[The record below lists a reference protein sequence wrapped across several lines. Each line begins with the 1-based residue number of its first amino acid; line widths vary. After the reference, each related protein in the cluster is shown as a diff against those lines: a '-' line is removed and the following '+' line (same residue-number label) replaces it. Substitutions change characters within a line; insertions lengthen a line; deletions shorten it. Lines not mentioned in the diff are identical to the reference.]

1 MISVVEAKNIVQS
14 QQANWGIVKVAL
26 EESMGEVLAED
37 IKADRD
43 FPPFDRVTM
52 DGIAL
57 SFDAFDKGKREFKVQ
72 EVQLAGV
79 PAASLKSN
87 ENAIEI
93 MTGAILSEGCDLI
106 IRYEDL
112 EFYEEGDEKWV
123 KINLDEADRWKN
135 VHRQGSDQNKGEL
148 LIAKEVVITAAE
160 VAIMATV
167 GHHEVRINNKPKV
180 AIVSTGDEL
189 VDVDKVP
196 LPHQIRK
203 SNSIAIQTSLN
214 QLRVPNQCFH
224 LLDDKEELRGKIATI
239 LNDFDVVLLSGGVSK
254 GKADFLPEI
263 LEELE
268 VEKLFHKVA
277 QRPGKP
283 FWFGANQ
290 SGKQVFAFPGNPIST
305 YMCFRAFFIPW
316 LMQNLGRKVELRTA
330 ILREAVTFKP
340 DLGYFIQVR
349 SEIGRDGLI
358 EVYPETGN
366 GSGDLANLAKS
377 HAFLFLPP
385 GQQLYESGNSYEY
398 YSFDISNLA

>member
-14 QQANWGIVKVAL
+14 QRANWGTVSLPL
-26 EESMGEVLAED
+26 EQSMGEVLAED
-37 IKADRD
+37 IYADRD

-57 SFDAFDKGKREFKVQ
+57 SFDAFDAGKRDFKIQ

-79 PAASLKSN
+79 PAATLKGP
-87 ENAIEI
+87 ECAIEI
-93 MTGAILSEGCDLI
+93 MTGAILSVGCDLV

-112 EFYEEGDEKWV
+112 ELYEKEGEQWV
-123 KINLDEADRWKN
+123 GINLDSADRWKN
-135 VHRQGSDQNKGEL
+135 VHRQGSDQEKGEL
-148 LIAKEVVITAAE
+148 LVPKGVVISATE

-167 GHHEVRINNKPKV
+167 GHSQVLVNKKPKV

-189 VDVDKVP
+189 VDVDQVP

-203 SNSIAIQTSLN
+203 SNSVAIQASLN
-214 QLRVPNQCFH
+214 QLRVPNECFH
-224 LLDDKEELRGKIATI
+224 LLDDKEELRLKIENI
-239 LNDFDVVLLSGGVSK
+239 LNEFDVVLLSGGVSK
-254 GKADFLPEI
+254 GKADYLPEI
-263 LEELE
+263 LEELN

-305 YMCFRAFFIPW
+305 YMCFRVYFIPW
-316 LMQNLGRKVELRTA
+316 MMQCLGTNVEIKTA
-330 ILREAVTFKP
+330 LLKENVTFKP

-349 SEIGRDGLI
+349 SVIGINGLI
-358 EVYPETGN
+358 EAYPETGN

-377 HAFLFLPP
+377 DAFLFLPP
-385 GQQLYESGNSYEY
+385 GEQLYKSENSYEY
-398 YSFDISNLA
+398 YSFDISSLA

>member
-1 MISVVEAKNIVQS
+1 MISVAEAKNIVES
-14 QQANWGIVKVAL
+14 QQANWGTVKIPL
-26 EESMGEVLAED
+26 EESMGEVLVED

-57 SFDAFDKGKREFKVQ
+57 SFDAFNAGEREFKIQ

-79 PAASLKSN
+79 PAVTLKSN
-87 ENAIEI
+87 EYVIEI

-112 EFYEEGDEKWV
+112 EFYETGGQKWV
-123 KINLDEADRWKN
+123 KINLDTADRWKN
-135 VHRQGSDQNKGEL
+135 VHKQSSDQKKGEL
-148 LIAKEVVITAAE
+148 LIARGVVITAAE

-167 GHHEVRINNKPKV
+167 GHSEVLVKRKPNV

-189 VDVDKVP
+189 VDVNKVP

-214 QLRVPNQCFH
+214 QLRVPSQCFH
-224 LLDDKEELRGKIATI
+224 LLDDKEELRDKIATI

-254 GKADFLPEI
+254 GKADYLPEI

-268 VEKLFHKVA
+268 VGKLFHKVA

-283 FWFGANQ
+283 FWFGANKL
-290 SGKQVFAFPGNPIST
+290 GKKVFAFPGNPIST
-305 YMCFRAFFIPW
+305 YMCFRVYFIPW
-316 LMQNLGRKVELRTA
+316 LVQNLGRSVELRTA
-330 ILREAVTFKP
+330 ILRMDVTFKP
-340 DLGYFIQVR
+340 DLGYFLQVR
-349 SEIGRDGLI
+349 SQIRRDGLI
-358 EVYPETGN
+358 EAYPETGN

-377 HAFLFLPP
+377 DAFLFFPP
-385 GQQLYESGNSYEY
+385 GEQLYKSGNSYEY
-398 YSFDISNLA
+398 YSFDISSLA

>member
-1 MISVVEAKNIVQS
+1 MISVAEAKNIVQS
-14 QQANWGIVKVAL
+14 QQVNWGTASIPL
-26 EESMGEVLAED
+26 EKSMGEVLAED

-57 SFDAFDKGKREFKVQ
+57 SFDAFNAGEREFKIQ

-79 PAASLKSN
+79 PATNLKGR
-87 ENAIEI
+87 EFAIEI
-93 MTGAILSEGCDLI
+93 MTGAILSVGCDLI

-112 EFYEEGDEKWV
+112 EFYEKGSEKWV

-135 VHRQGSDQNKGEL
+135 VHRQGSDQEKGEL
-148 LIAKEVVITAAE
+148 LIAKGVVVTAAE
-160 VAIMATV
+160 VAIIATV
-167 GHHEVRINNKPKV
+167 GHHEVCVNKKPNV

-189 VDVDKVP
+189 VDVEKEP
-196 LPHQIRK
+196 LAHQIRK
-203 SNSIAIQTSLN
+203 SNSVAIQSSLN
-214 QLRVPNQCFH
+214 QLKVPNKCFH
-224 LLDDKEELRGKIATI
+224 LLDDKEELRNKINAI

-254 GKADFLPEI
+254 GKADYLPEI
-263 LEELE
+263 LEELG

-283 FWFGANQ
+283 FWFGADK

-305 YMCFRAFFIPW
+305 YMCFRIYFIPW
-316 LMQNLGRKVELRTA
+316 LEHNLGRQVEVRTA
-330 ILREAVTFKP
+330 VLKEDVIFKP
-340 DLGYFIQVR
+340 DLGYFLQVR
-349 SEIGRDGLI
+349 SEIGNNDLI

-377 HAFLFLPP
+377 DAFLYLPP
-385 GQQLYESGNSYEY
+385 GEQLYKSGNSYEY
-398 YSFDISNLA
+398 YSFDISSLA